1 MARDGC
7 IAEFL
12 MAELVNVKGLADL
25 QKFLDRL
32 PVKLERNV
40 MRSSMRHGANLIR
53 NDAKA
58 RAPVGPPSQKNRRLY
73 GGYAGALRDSIR
85 VGTSARGGK
94 VTAYIRA
101 GGRNKKTGAAVF
113 YTHFLEYGTK
123 AHNIAARVGG
133 WLKIGNLFAKA
144 VEHPGITA
152 RPFMRPAM
160 DTQAQAALQAM
171 AAHMR
176 ATLARKHGLD
186 TTHIKLDGDE

>member
-1 MARDGC
+1 MARAGC

-12 MAELVNVKGLADL
+12 VAELVNVKGLADL

-40 MRSSMRHGANLIR
+40 MRSSMRQGANLIR

-101 GGRNKKTGAAVF
+101 GGKNKKTGAVVYYA
-113 YTHFLEYGTK
+113 HMIEYGVK
-123 AHNIAARVGG
+123 AHNIAAKLGG
-133 WLKIGNLFAKA
+133 WLKFGNLFAKS
-144 VEHPGITA
+144 VEHPGFHAIA
-152 RPFMRPAM
+152 FMRPAL
-160 DTQAQAALQAM
+160 DTKAQAAVQAM
-171 AAHMR
+171 AADMR
-176 ATLARKHGLD
+176 AKLAKKHGLD
-186 TTHIKLDGDE
+186 TAHIQLDGDE

>member
-1 MARDGC
+1 V
-7 IAEFL
+7 I
-12 MAELVNVKGLADL
+12 AELVNVKGLADL

-40 MRSSMRHGANLIR
+40 MRSSMRQGAKLIE
-53 NDAKA
+53 NDARA

-101 GGRNKKTGAAVF
+101 GGRNKKSGATVF
-113 YTHFLEYGTK
+113 YPHFLEYGTK
-123 AHNIAARVGG
+123 AHDISARIAG
-133 WLKIGNLFAKA
+133 WLSFGGRFTKA

-160 DTQAQAALQAM
+160 DTQAQASVQAM
-171 AAHMR
+171 ATHMR
-176 ATLARKHGLD
+176 ALLAKKHGLD
-186 TTHIKLDGDE
+186 TAHVKLDGDE

>member
-1 MARDGC
+1 
-7 IAEFL
+7 
-12 MAELVNVKGLADL
+12 MAELRNVKGLADL

-32 PVKLERNV
+32 PVKMEKNV
-40 MRSSMRHGANLIR
+40 MRSSMRQGANLIR

-113 YTHFLEYGTK
+113 YAHFLEYGTK
-123 AHNIAARVGG
+123 AHDIAAKIGG
-133 WLKIGNLFAKA
+133 WLSFGGRFTKT

-152 RPFMRPAM
+152 RPYMRPAM
-160 DTQAQAALQAM
+160 DTQAQAAVQAM
-171 AAHMR
+171 ATHMR
-176 ATLARKHGLD
+176 ALLAKKHGLD
-186 TTHIKLDGDE
+186 TAHVKLDGDE